1 MKIFEELLT
10 RISLRQPVVLCTVI
24 ETDRSVPRKAG
35 AKMLVHEDGST
46 YGTIGGGEM
55 ESRVIHAAKES
66 IKAKKTPTTHLRI
79 SRSFTRRPR
88 RLRWECHNLSGAI
101 YATNNNIYSRAG
113 HIGKAVSEL
122 SSWLGYKVIV
132 WDDREDIISTFTGE
146 GETLTGDLSTAIQME
161 PIDEHTQ
168 SCHSY

>member
-10 RISLRQPVVLCTVI
+10 RFHLGNQLCTVI

-66 IKAKKTPTTHLRI
+66 IKETSTTHLRI
-79 SRSFTRRPR
+79 SRPFTRRPIQV
-88 RLRWECHNLSGAI
+88 RWECHNLSGAI
-101 YATNNNIYSRAG
+101 YATTIFILGAG

-122 SSWLGYKVIV
+122 SSWLGYRVIV
-132 WDDREDIISTFTGE
+132 DDREDIISTFTGE
-146 GETLTGDLSTAIQME
+146 GETLTGDFNRN
-161 PIDEHTQ
+161 PN
-168 SCHSY
+168 